1 MPEKPIETILN
12 DIEAIN
18 RLILDITKSIHEL
31 EKANIEMLVYIRRRE
46 AEYKNSWF

>member
-12 DIEAIN
+12 DIEMIN
-18 RLILDITKSIHEL
+18 RLILELTKSIQEL
-31 EKANIEMLVYIRRRE
+31 EKANIEMLKYIRRRE